1 MSSSTTT
8 RVGWV
13 TWSTFCE
20 GLSSGPEA
28 ALELILKVG
37 GDWWMRLKGSAAQMQ
52 WVRRPREEVG
62 DQWAQLRSQL
72 IPFPATLT
80 WLVRAT

>member
-37 GDWWMRLKGSAAQMQ
+37 EDWWMRLKGS
-52 WVRRPREEVG
+52 RHKCSGSGGLEKK
-62 DQWAQLRSQL
+62 
-72 IPFPATLT
+72 
-80 WLVRAT
+80 